1 MNGKHEIE
9 TENRIVAAIDAAED
23 VRDPLEQLLE
33 ETGLK

>member
-1 MNGKHEIE
+1 MNGVHHNESEHLIA
-9 TENRIVAAIDAAED
+9 AAINAAED